1 MSIFPVE
8 LKVRR
13 SITNYTYSINIYIV
27 CKIIKVLLPK
37 FGVYLAPSVHL
48 FMCFYNHIPVP
59 EAVCHVASISVVSG
73 PYVK

>member
-1 MSIFPVE
+1 M
-8 LKVRR
+8 
-13 SITNYTYSINIYIV
+13 
-27 CKIIKVLLPK
+27 

-59 EAVCHVASISVVSG
+59 ETVCHVASISVVSG